1 MKIDIRKD
9 KKFIYLKNL
18 INRKVFY
25 TMKVIYIHRINGLL
39 LHSVRDVQQSLNM
52 GKSNYIMKILIN
64 R

>member
-1 MKIDIRKD
+1 MKIKIRKD

-18 INRKVFY
+18 INRKIFY

-39 LHSVRDVQQSLNM
+39 AHSVRDVQQSLNM

>member
-1 MKIDIRKD
+1 MKIDIKKD

-25 TMKVIYIHRINGLL
+25 TMKVIYIHRKNGLP
-39 LHSVRDVQQSLNM
+39 LHSVRDVQQSLNT